1 MSARKNQSKFQI
13 TYLLLIKTQILFDFH
28 ALRWWKKKLLN
39 LALLYY
45 KHSFL
50 PVKKSCQSIRI
61 NKFLQLT
68 LSKTIQVTA
77 KALDFWPKRMIWR
90 VISQSL
96 YSCHTSTGGCKNVY
110 DFLFLFPR
118 ETNGNQVFA
127 WESHIKYMYFSE
139 LKYICL
145 TLENLGIWGIPHT
158 IHLDEC
164 FEFYFFKHL
173 ALHILKNKLFWLSR
187 LWWMNFKSL
196 SDRIKLIQTIV
207 LIR

>member
-1 MSARKNQSKFQI
+1 MQKSLESRKIWEYYKRTKSRDFSFTYISAMSARKNQSKFQI
-13 TYLLLIKTQILFDFH
+13 NALLLVETLLIDFY

-118 ETNGNQVFA
+118 DSK
-127 WESHIKYMYFSE
+127 W
-139 LKYICL
+139 
-145 TLENLGIWGIPHT
+145 
-158 IHLDEC
+158 
-164 FEFYFFKHL
+164 
-173 ALHILKNKLFWLSR
+173 
-187 LWWMNFKSL
+187 
-196 SDRIKLIQTIV
+196 
-207 LIR
+207 

>member
-1 MSARKNQSKFQI
+1 MQKGLECRKIWEYYKRTKSQDFSLIYISAMSARKNQSKFQI
-13 TYLLLIKTQILFDFH
+13 TSLLLVETQILFDFY

-96 YSCHTSTGGCKNVY
+96 YSCHTSTGGCK
-110 DFLFLFPR
+110 R
-118 ETNGNQVFA
+118 
-127 WESHIKYMYFSE
+127 WH
-139 LKYICL
+139 
-145 TLENLGIWGIPHT
+145 
-158 IHLDEC
+158 
-164 FEFYFFKHL
+164 EF
-173 ALHILKNKLFWLSR
+173 
-187 LWWMNFKSL
+187 
-196 SDRIKLIQTIV
+196 
-207 LIR
+207 